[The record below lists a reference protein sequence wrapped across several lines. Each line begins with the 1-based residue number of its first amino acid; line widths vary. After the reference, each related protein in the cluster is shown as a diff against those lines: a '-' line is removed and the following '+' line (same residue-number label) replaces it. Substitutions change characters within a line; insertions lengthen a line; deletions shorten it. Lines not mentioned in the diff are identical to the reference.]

1 VDAEQVSL
9 YEKNISIILILLF
22 APTHH
27 GSRRRLKLE
36 ALFLGHAYIDLTMQ
50 TDCMPTGDEKAVAK
64 DYAVSFGGN
73 AVTAGFACAKLG
85 RDVHLLTSVAQDWLG
100 HMFLDMAQNYGI
112 KVHPRSVKRSSL
124 SFILPN
130 NGQRAILRARDD
142 EYLENFPILNLSPLK
157 LLHLDGHMPDAAIF
171 YAKKSYEQNTLVS
184 LDGGAL
190 RPGLIELLSYVHV
203 AIVSER
209 LCQQMSLSPD
219 QMLFFLKGK
228 GVKIGG
234 VTIGSKGML
243 WYDETGVVQHL
254 PSLRVPKEKII
265 DTSGAGD
272 VFHGAYCASYLERPN
287 DPWRNHFIIARAGA
301 AHKIQRLGNE
311 AGLPSQKD
319 ILYACSAYLE
329 GE

>member
-1 VDAEQVSL
+1 M
-9 YEKNISIILILLF
+9 
-22 APTHH
+22 
-27 GSRRRLKLE
+27 E

-50 TDCMPTGDEKAVAK
+50 TDCMPKGDEKVVAK

-73 AVTAGFACAKLG
+73 AVTAGFTCAKLG

-100 HMFLDMAQNYGI
+100 RMFLDMAQNYGI

-142 EYLENFPILNLSPLK
+142 DYLEDFPILDVTRLK

-171 YAKKSYEQNTLVS
+171 YARKAYEQNALVS

-190 RPGLIELLSYVHV
+190 RPGLIELLSFVHV
-203 AIVSER
+203 AIVAER
-209 LCQQMSLSPD
+209 LCEQMSLTHHE
-219 QMLFFLKGK
+219 MLIFLKSK

-234 VTIGSKGML
+234 VTTGSKGML
-243 WYDETGVVQHL
+243 WYDERGDVQHL
-254 PSLRVPKEKII
+254 PSLSVPKDKII

-272 VFHGAYCASYLERPN
+272 VFHGAYCDSYLQRPD
-287 DPWRNHFIIARAGA
+287 DPWRSHFVFARAAA